1 MEKPKS
7 TDSKKINVVRMREN
21 MTPDPVKKAQYPY
34 QLKAKF
40 ETVDKDGDV
49 SIEHRYLASKVKI
62 EKPGEYEFYVVQG
75 SMVDRTTK
83 ELITWLKIEEL
94 RK

>member
-1 MEKPKS
+1 MEKLRL
-7 TDSKKINVVRMREN
+7 TDSKRLQIVRVREN
-21 MTPDPVKKAQYPY
+21 PTTDPVKKAQYPY

-40 ETVDKDGDV
+40 EVVDKDGDLN
-49 SIEHRYLASKVKI
+49 IEHRYLASKVKV
-62 EKPGEYEFYVVQG
+62 EKAGEYEFYVSQG
-75 SMVDRTTK
+75 SMVDRATK

>member
-1 MEKPKS
+1 MEKPKA
-7 TDSKKINVVRMREN
+7 TDSKKLVIVRSREN
-21 MTPDPVKKAQYPY
+21 TTQDPLKKAQYPF

-40 ETVDKDGDV
+40 ETVDKDGDL
-49 SIEHRYLASKVKI
+49 SIEHRYLASRIKVD
-62 EKPGEYEFYVVQG
+62 KPGEYEFYVVQG
-75 SMVDRTTK
+75 SMVDRKTG

>member
-1 MEKPKS
+1 MEKPKA
-7 TDSKKINVVRMREN
+7 TDSKKLNIVRVREN
-21 MTPDPVKKAQYPY
+21 TTPDPLKKAQYPF
-34 QLKAKF
+34 QLKARF

-49 SIEHRYLASKVKI
+49 SVEHRYLASRVKI
-62 EKPGEYEFYVVQG
+62 DKPGEYEFYVVQG

>member
-1 MEKPKS
+1 MEKPKL
-7 TDSKKINVVRMREN
+7 TDSKRLTIVRFREN
-21 MTPDPVKKAQYPY
+21 TTTDPIKKAQYPY

-40 ETVDKDGDV
+40 EVVDRDGDL

-62 EKPGEYEFYVVQG
+62 DKAGEYEFYVSQG
-75 SMVDRTTK
+75 SMVDRKTG
-83 ELITWLKIEEL
+83 ELITWLKIEDI

>member
-1 MEKPKS
+1 MEKPKA
-7 TDSKKINVVRMREN
+7 TDSKKLVIVRSREN
-21 MTPDPVKKAQYPY
+21 TTQDPLKKAQYPY

-40 ETVDKDGDV
+40 EVIDRDGDLN
-49 SIEHRYLASKVKI
+49 IEHRYLASRVKI
-62 EKPGEYEFYVVQG
+62 DKPGEYEFYVVQG
-75 SMVDRTTK
+75 SMVDRNTK